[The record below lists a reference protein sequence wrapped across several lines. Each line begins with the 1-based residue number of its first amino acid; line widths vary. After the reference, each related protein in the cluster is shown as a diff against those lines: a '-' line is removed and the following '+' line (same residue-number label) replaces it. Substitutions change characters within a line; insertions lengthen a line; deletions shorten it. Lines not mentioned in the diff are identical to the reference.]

1 MRHIE
6 MLKIDKE
13 TYSVEDFNHHKAQ
26 SVKTQ
31 IVLATSLRK
40 DSYYITRLQHKEY
53 GKTKKWNMYTVSR
66 DGIIYQHFD
75 NKFHS
80 DFLGIKEADKKL
92 ISIVIENMGCLFS
105 APNNRYIN
113 WLNEVCD
120 ENNVVERT
128 WLGYNFWENFTNEQ
142 LESIV
147 LLCRELCEE
156 HNIPKLCMEF
166 HHYHKETIK
175 FRGIVFRSNYIE
187 ESTDINPLFEIPKF
201 NEMLHNEFI

>member
-1 MRHIE
+1 
-6 MLKIDKE
+6 MLKVDDI
-13 TYSVEDFNHHKAQ
+13 TYKVEEYNHHKAQ

-40 DSYYITRLQHKEY
+40 ANYHITRLKHKDY
-53 GKTKKWNMYTVSR
+53 GKTKKWSTYSIAR
-66 DGIIYQHFD
+66 DGTVYQHFD
-75 NKFHS
+75 SKFHS

-92 ISIVIENMGCLFS
+92 ISIVVENMGTLFKTPS
-105 APNNRYIN
+105 DTYIN

-120 ENNVVERT
+120 VNNVVEKA
-128 WLGYNFWENFTNEQ
+128 WLGYNFWEKFTDEQ

-147 LLCRELCEE
+147 LLCQDLCEQ
-156 HNIPKLCMEF
+156 HGIPKACIEF

-187 ESTDINPLFEIPKF
+187 DSSDINPLFDIPKF